1 MSLVSS
7 PYLIRLQEL
16 KLWQG
21 NYDNL
26 LQKQQEKS
34 SEYIDLSDIDS
45 LDDVT
50 PMNESKSPK
59 VSNDIINCVDL
70 DRQVILPTTKPFN
83 ELLEDKLAD
92 DQPYLPPAKRKQ
104 PFLKKGAGLAR
115 YKITPKTYTSK
126 TKNKITVNTNQ
137 EKDNLIAPNEILNQE
152 DQSIT
157 PLKVPEVSIRCKAK
171 WTKVDNGDESLI
183 KHQDETKFNSKY
195 FIEKVNE
202 FSHSFYS
209 PNHCSG
215 DSQMHN
221 SSQYDKH
228 EKEDSPE
235 NLCSDK
241 SANELKLFE
250 MLEEKANHSSFLS
263 TNTSI
268 VRLLTNASSNNTS
281 PKKGPVSEDLNLYQ
295 ELKSNDLFNKVLN
308 CLKFSSQNKNQYCT
322 DNQSRKSTS
331 ESDSSCNEK
340 TTSFSNSSFY
350 SEFETTLRGK
360 DVDKAVNTDFKS
372 DVGCLNCIELG
383 NQIDKLQQKSSN
395 LVSANS
401 KLNQHVEEL
410 ERQCDLLNSEI
421 KRSRN
426 DYEKDVEDLQKELED
441 ERKKFAREKAL
452 VDMYISDLRPK
463 KKESIEMENLKKEL
477 LEVKELLKLK
487 ETKNGT
493 TQARLRNQ
501 IKQLEKDNSEL
512 KSSVEYWQ
520 KENAKLN
527 AAQLV
532 NRKAETRMLQQISR
546 NLNRLTEETI
556 KEVDNS
562 NSPTNG
568 KKENSKIQQK
578 EKGKNVGEPKQKVV
592 KGIQVQ
598 VDSPKQ
604 NIYDKRKNPPV
615 EIIYNNEDL
624 DKQCESTLGLVDKE
638 VAQSDNLNLSRKVL
652 IEQEFPDGSKE
663 IKFANG
669 TSKTISPDGNLIY
682 LQYANGDIRET
693 NRINQTQKYYFAS
706 KSVWLTK
713 HADGTEITE
722 FPNGQKEERFPDGK
736 VHVNTVDGR
745 ILIKYPDGS
754 QEVNNPDGSRVVIGK
769 EEKIIYLPN
778 GQREIETPQF
788 KKREYPNGTVKIIY
802 PDGTQQSRYANGRVR
817 IKDMTGTLIMD
828 TNVEEM
834 N

>member
-1 MSLVSS
+1 MSLMSS

-26 LQKQQEKS
+26 LQKQQENS
-34 SEYIDLSDIDS
+34 QECIDLSDIDS
-45 LDDVT
+45 LDGVT
-50 PMNESKSPK
+50 PINESTTPR
-59 VSNDIINCVDL
+59 VSKDMNCVDL

-83 ELLEDKLAD
+83 ELLEDKLLD

-115 YKITPKTYTSK
+115 YKLTPNLKPYMSK
-126 TKNKITVNTNQ
+126 TKSKITTPLNKNQ
-137 EKDNLIAPNEILNQE
+137 DKDNLTSENLNQE
-152 DQSIT
+152 EQSIT

-171 WTKVDNGDESLI
+171 WTKVDNGNEGFV
-183 KHQDETKFNSKY
+183 KQQDETKFSSNY
-195 FIEKVNE
+195 IIEKVNE
-202 FSHSFYS
+202 LFYRS
-209 PNHCSG
+209 NHCSG
-215 DSQMHN
+215 DSQAHN
-221 SSQYDKH
+221 SSKYDKI
-228 EKEDSPE
+228 EKEDLPE

-268 VRLLTNASSNNTS
+268 VKLLTSTPSNNNS
-281 PKKGPVSEDLNLYQ
+281 PKKVPVSEDSNLYQ
-295 ELKSNDLFNKVLN
+295 ALKSNTSKLNKVLTS
-308 CLKFSSQNKNQYCT
+308 LKFSSQNKNGYCT
-322 DNQSRKSTS
+322 DNQSRKSS

-340 TTSFSNSSFY
+340 TSILSSSFY
-350 SEFETTLRGK
+350 SEFETTLRRN

-372 DVGCLNCIELG
+372 DVGCSNCIELES
-383 NQIDKLQQKSSN
+383 QIDKLQQKSSN

-401 KLNQHVEEL
+401 KLDQHVKEL
-410 ERQCDLLNSEI
+410 ERQCDLLNSEM

-441 ERKKFAREKAL
+441 ERKKLAREKAL
-452 VDMYISDLRPK
+452 VDMYIKDLRPK
-463 KKESIEMENLKKEL
+463 KKDSMEIENLKKEL

-556 KEVDNS
+556 KDVDNS
-562 NSPTNG
+562 NSPTSG
-568 KKENSKIQQK
+568 KKENSKLRNR
-578 EKGKNVGEPKQKVV
+578 EKGKNVAELKEKVV

-598 VDSPKQ
+598 EDLPEQ
-604 NIYDKRKNPPV
+604 NNYDKRTNPPL
-615 EIIYNNEDL
+615 EIIYNNDDL
-624 DKQCESTLGLVDKE
+624 DKQCESSLGLVDKD
-638 VAQSDNLNLSRKVL
+638 QRDNLNLSRKVL
-652 IEQEFPDGSKE
+652 TEQVFPDGSKE

-669 TSKTISPDGNLIY
+669 TNKTISPDGNLIY
-682 LQYANGDIRET
+682 FQYANGDFRET
-693 NRINQTQKYYFAS
+693 NHRNQTQKYYFAS

-713 HADGTEITE
+713 HADGTQITE
-722 FPNGQKEERFPDGK
+722 FPNGQKEEKFPDGK
-736 VHVNTVDGR
+736 VHVNTIDGR

-754 QEVNNPDGSRVVIGK
+754 EEINNPDGSRVVIRK

-788 KKREYPNGTVKIIY
+788 KKREYPDGSFKIIF